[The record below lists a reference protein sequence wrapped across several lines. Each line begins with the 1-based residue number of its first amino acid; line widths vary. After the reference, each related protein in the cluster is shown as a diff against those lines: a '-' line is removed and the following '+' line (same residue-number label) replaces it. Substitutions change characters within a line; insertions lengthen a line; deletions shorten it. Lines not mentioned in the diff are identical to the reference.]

1 MTRPTSDTGPHG
13 AAGPARSAALAR
25 AAELLAEL
33 TDADLAALLDGR
45 ARLAVVPVAPPP
57 AGQLR
62 PTRTGRGAPAT
73 GHGSPGRDPAVT
85 QAALTA
91 MTSRADGTAYLS
103 DRPVRELRA
112 LAAGLGL
119 RGVGG
124 LRKAELVERIVDGTI
139 GYRLTSTALRE
150 R

>member
-1 MTRPTSDTGPHG
+1 MSSRRD
-13 AAGPARSAALAR
+13 AALAR
-25 AAELLAEL
+25 AVELLADL
-33 TDADLAALLDGR
+33 PDADLTALLDGR
-45 ARLAVVPVAPPP
+45 ARIAVVPVAPAP
-57 AGQLR
+57 ADQLR
-62 PTRTGRGAPAT
+62 PARTGRDAPAAER
-73 GHGSPGRDPAVT
+73 GSPGRDPAVA
-85 QAALTA
+85 QAALAA
-91 MTSRADGTAYLS
+91 MTSRAEGTAYLS

-139 GYRLTSTALRE
+139 GYRLTSTAVRE